1 MKLGT
6 NLEDNSDFEIDLKT
20 LLNTHTFIQGQTG
33 SGKTSLI
40 LKIVE
45 QVRKERPDVQMVFLD
60 DQEEFTDIPSQ
71 MDGFKLIS
79 RNATPKTFTLDHAKD
94 WGIQTRKLGLSVVI
108 NLHDFEDQH
117 DRETFVGEFLK
128 GFKSLGKKVGH
139 PSMVFIDEADQYVP
153 TRSNKSNIPSRYP
166 IVDLT
171 KRAKKFNISMILCTQ
186 YGSEVDIRARRET
199 ANRIVGKTTELR
211 ARRAVSEL
219 LGDPKVADELFDLE
233 VGTFFVRGSMFKK
246 GVSKI
251 YVEESNITRKLAGV
265 EQEEV
270 KKSDYDVIEEAVEH
284 NTEQNLVEILDEKI
298 ANLEKQLADQ
308 KVKTTQA
315 YNEGFFKADQQFR
328 NKGKIE
334 RLLK

>member
-1 MKLGT
+1 
-6 NLEDNSDFEIDLKT
+6 
-20 LLNTHTFIQGQTG
+20 
-33 SGKTSLI
+33 
-40 LKIVE
+40 
-45 QVRKERPDVQMVFLD
+45 
-60 DQEEFTDIPSQ
+60 
-71 MDGFKLIS
+71 
-79 RNATPKTFTLDHAKD
+79 
-94 WGIQTRKLGLSVVI
+94 
-108 NLHDFEDQH
+108 
-117 DRETFVGEFLK
+117 
-128 GFKSLGKKVGH
+128 
-139 PSMVFIDEADQYVP
+139 
-153 TRSNKSNIPSRYP
+153 
-166 IVDLT
+166 
-171 KRAKKFNISMILCTQ
+171 
-186 YGSEVDIRARRET
+186 
-199 ANRIVGKTTELR
+199 
-211 ARRAVSEL
+211 
-219 LGDPKVADELFDLE
+219 
-233 VGTFFVRGSMFKK
+233 MFKK